1 MTLAAR
7 YRVASGVLDRLA
19 HALAA
24 RRLLAVAP
32 AGVAGGELAAW
43 PLPIGE
49 WLAAWAGAV
58 LARPRLAAVATL
70 ALGALA
76 AYYAAGNLGVNTD
89 TANMIAATV
98 PWRQHFNEYRAAF
111 PLRDR
116 NLLIVVDAPTPAR
129 ADEFAAALLR
139 ELRAQP
145 ERYRSPLLAGEGE
158 FFERNG
164 LLYLPT
170 AQLAALTD
178 RLAAVQ
184 PLIGLL
190 AARFD
195 GAAVLDVARRTL
207 AADGGGDA
215 AALGSFYEELARSVA
230 GAADDETAPL
240 AWDRLIAGRQRRRRR
255 GASSRCSPR
264 STSAACSRPPPR
276 SRTFAR
282 SPPGSTV
289 RPASRPSRVR
299 LTGSVAMEHEELL
312 SVSRGAGLGALATLA
327 HGRARALCGAALV
340 AAARGVPRD
349 AARRFGVDGRVRR
362 ASPSA
367 SSICCRSHSSCST
380 SAWAATT

>member
-1 MTLAAR
+1 MAF
-7 YRVASGVLDRLA
+7 
-19 HALAA
+19 
-24 RRLLAVAP
+24 
-32 AGVAGGELAAW
+32 
-43 PLPIGE
+43 PIGE

-178 RLAAVQ
+178 QLAAVQ

-207 AADGGGDA
+207 AADSGGDA
-215 AALGSFYEELARSVA
+215 EALGSFYEELARSVA
-230 GAADDETAPL
+230 SAADRETAPL
-240 AWDRLIAGRQRRRRR
+240 AWDRLIPPQRPRRR
-255 GASSRCSPR
+255 GASSRSSRP

-276 SRTFAR
+276 SRTFVR
-282 SPPGSTV
+282 SPPGSTA
-289 RPASRPSRVR
+289 RPTRRP
-299 LTGSVAMEHEELL
+299 
-312 SVSRGAGLGALATLA
+312 
-327 HGRARALCGAALV
+327 
-340 AAARGVPRD
+340 
-349 AARRFGVDGRVRR
+349 
-362 ASPSA
+362 
-367 SSICCRSHSSCST
+367 
-380 SAWAATT
+380 